1 MNKNDLRAERLQK
14 LRDSLKA
21 ELSRRGLTSLTY
33 SDATLLG
40 VPVKALHFQEIKTDI
55 DKINPKLYEKAP
67 VADEQIKDESISS
80 LESIVTK
87 LANSPKAGGSTSCS
101 GGCVGLCVSCSGTCE
116 GSCTSCS
123 GCSGC
128 SGGCTSC
135 TGGCSNCS
143 GCGGCDNKCIIGCTG
158 NCMAGCS
165 DKCNSC
171 FSKCD
176 STCISS
182 CGNGCWNNCAS
193 TCLSYCSINCGG
205 NCTNGLK
212 N

>member
-1 MNKNDLRAERLQK
+1 MVKIIMAINKNDLRANRLQK

-67 VADEQIKDESISS
+67 VADEQIKDESISN

-87 LANSPKAGGSTSCS
+87 LANSPKVGGSTSCS
-101 GGCVGLCVSCSGTCE
+101 GGCVGLCVSCSGTCS
-116 GSCTSCS
+116 G

-128 SGGCTSC
+128 SSC
-135 TGGCSNCS
+135 SYNCS
-143 GCGGCDNKCIIGCTG
+143 GCGGCVGCSGGCKTGCSKCTG
-158 NCMAGCS
+158 GCVILCATNCKTGCGTGCENYCWKGCS
-165 DKCNSC
+165 NTC
-171 FSKCD
+171 FSNCNFMCD
-176 STCISS
+176 TS
-182 CGNGCWNNCAS
+182 CSDSN
-193 TCLSYCSINCGG
+193 TR
-205 NCTNGLK
+205 
-212 N
+212 

>member
-1 MNKNDLRAERLQK
+1 MVKIMTISKNDLRAERLQK

-80 LESIVTK
+80 LESIVTN
-87 LANSPKAGGSTSCS
+87 LANNPKVGGSTSCS

-116 GSCTSCS
+116 GSCTSCN

-135 TGGCSNCS
+135 SGCRGTCGNSCRGGCIS
-143 GCGGCDNKCIIGCTG
+143 G
-158 NCMAGCS
+158 
-165 DKCNSC
+165 CNSC
-171 FSKCD
+171 IHLCD
-176 STCISS
+176 STCVS
-182 CGNGCWNNCAS
+182 
-193 TCLSYCSINCGG
+193 NCGG
-205 NCTNGLK
+205 GCWSGCSGTCVRYCNVNCGGGCTGGSK
-212 N
+212 TSDDQACTR